1 MSVTIRIGTRG
12 SQLALW
18 QARTVAALLEGT
30 SAGGPRTREA
40 EAVTCEIVVIKT
52 SGDKLQDAPLSEAG
66 GKRLFVREIEDA
78 LLDGRVDVAV
88 HSAKDMPVIAVD
100 GLTIAAVLPRE
111 EPWDAIVLPASAA
124 GAASATSGAADD
136 AANEAPNET
145 AGDAAGDAASRVTL
159 DALIARLR
167 SGASLTVGTSSVRRV
182 TQLQRVLPGATFAP
196 IRGNLD
202 TRLRKL
208 DEGQYDVLV
217 LAAAGL
223 KRLGA
228 GDRIS
233 ARVPLDACVPAPGQG
248 TIAVQVRADDERTLP
263 AGGGDWRSRQ
273 RAGAPRG
280 AGGRQRARRR
290 LSNAHRR
297 LRADRRRS
305 ARAAGHRHRARR
317 LARAAGVCL
326 RSGPRCRRRLA
337 GARRRTCWHR
347 AQPSCWRWR
356 RRLPRRRPEIPRPAE
371 NPARHAKPAP

>member
-1 MSVTIRIGTRG
+1 LSVIIRIGTRG

-30 SAGGPRTREA
+30 SAGGGA

-52 SGDKLQDAPLSEAG
+52 SGDKLQEAPLSEAG

-78 LLDGRVDVAV
+78 LLDRRVDVAV

-111 EPWDAIVLPASAA
+111 EPWDAIVLPASIAA
-124 GAASATSGAADD
+124 AASE
-136 AANEAPNET
+136 N
-145 AGDAAGDAASRVTL
+145 TL

-167 SGASLTVGTSSVRRV
+167 SGSGLTVGTSSVRRV

-233 ARVPLDACVPAPGQG
+233 ARVPLEACVPAPGQG
-248 TIAVQVRADDERTLP
+248 TIAVQVRADDERTYRL
-263 AGGGDWRSRQ
+263 AAAIGDAGNALALKAEQAVVSALGGGCQTPIGAFATLTADGTQLDLQAIVISLDGT
-273 RAGAPRG
+273 RA
-280 AGGRQRARRR
+280 
-290 LSNAHRR
+290 
-297 LRADRRRS
+297 LRATASGPARDADGIGR
-305 ARAAGHRHRARR
+305 RAAADL
-317 LARAAGVCL
+317 LAQGAAAL
-326 RSGPRCRRRLA
+326 LA
-337 GARRRTCWHR
+337 VTPG
-347 AQPSCWRWR
+347 S
-356 RRLPRRRPEIPRPAE
+356 
-371 NPARHAKPAP
+371 